1 MLLDRAGSGADDL
14 QHRGYRVAM
23 SDPLTAHGLTPFTDD
38 VWLESEPVSILGMKL
53 TATMTVVRL
62 TDGGLLLHSPVP
74 MTEKRLDAL
83 ATLGRVTHLYAPNTF
98 HHVWM
103 GDWAREFPGAC
114 VHAPSALRKK
124 RKDLR
129 IDRAHDVDPP
139 NDLKESFHEVHIDG
153 FALEESVLLHRLSR
167 TLVVAD
173 LVHNV
178 GRPTDRWT
186 TFYTKAMGFYD
197 RVAISR
203 MIRWTAFS
211 NIKKA
216 SESLARLASHHFES
230 LVVGHGLP
238 LEHDAREAVFGAYE
252 WMKDR
257 GGLLLPGTSAPR
269 RGFCG

>member
-1 MLLDRAGSGADDL
+1 
-14 QHRGYRVAM
+14 
-23 SDPLTAHGLTPFTDD
+23 
-38 VWLESEPVSILGMKL
+38 VWLANEPVGIVGMKL

-62 TDGGLLLHSPVP
+62 PGSGLLLHSPVA
-74 MTEKRLDAL
+74 MTKARLA
-83 ATLGRVTHLYAPNTF
+83 AVESLGTVTHVYAPNTF
-98 HHVWM
+98 HHLWM

-124 RKDLR
+124 RPDLR
-129 IDRAHDVDPP
+129 IDRAHDAEPP
-139 NDLKESFHEVHIDG
+139 GELGEVFDEVHIDG
-153 FALEESVLLHRLSR
+153 FALEESVLVHRPSR

-178 GRPTDRWT
+178 GRPADRWT
-186 TFYTKAMGFYD
+186 AFYTKAMGFYD

-211 NIKKA
+211 NMPA
-216 SESLARLASHHFES
+216 ARESLERLASHGFER
-230 LVVGHGLP
+230 LVVGHGAP

-252 WMKDR
+252 WTR
-257 GGLLLPGTSAPR
+257 ERRRLALPGAPTSR